1 LAIFILICYTLIMSM
16 KIQQK
21 AEIITLPKLKQRRLA
36 LPESLLKAAGLLRR
50 NKSKELERHV
60 NRMRLEWNRPAKA

>member
-1 LAIFILICYTLIMSM
+1 MNI

-21 AEIITLPKLKQRRLA
+21 AEIITLPELKQRRLV
-36 LPESLLKAAGLLRR
+36 LPESLLEAAGLLRR

-60 NRMRLEWNRPAKA
+60 NRMRLEWSRPAKT